1 MIESLQLIF
10 FELEIERLS
19 REGIRSVG
27 TRGNM
32 QIISGSY
39 FSRYLAKPEVLA
51 ECIASSARRLRT
63 IILLT
68 GPGKCFVYDVL
79 ASSGSVDVKESGR
92 QREAIL
98 REEGMLDPTWD
109 KGRCSLSLR
118 STILTDTTY
127 SQNGDV
133 MAYCC

>member
-10 FELEIERLS
+10 FELEIKQLS
-19 REGIRSVG
+19 REGIRSVC
-27 TRGNM
+27 TRGNVQM
-32 QIISGSY
+32 ISGSY

-92 QREAIL
+92 QRDAIL

-109 KGRCSLSLR
+109 EGQCSLFLR
-118 STILTDTTY
+118 SAILTNTTF
-127 SQNGDV
+127 SPDGNV
-133 MAYCC
+133 MAYRC

>member
-10 FELEIERLS
+10 FELEIERSS
-19 REGIRSVG
+19 REGVTNVDTMGGIQ
-27 TRGNM
+27 T
-32 QIISGSY
+32 ISGSY

-63 IILLT
+63 IILRV
-68 GPGKCFVYDVL
+68 GPGKCCVYDVS
-79 ASSGSVDVKESGR
+79 ASSEAVDVKESGR
-92 QREAIL
+92 QRDAIL

>member
-10 FELEIERLS
+10 FELEIERSS
-19 REGIRSVG
+19 REGVTNVDTMGCIQ
-27 TRGNM
+27 T
-32 QIISGSY
+32 ISGSY

-92 QREAIL
+92 QRDAIL
-98 REEGMLDPTWD
+98 REEGMLDLTWD
-109 KGRCSLSLR
+109 EGRRSSFLR

>member
-10 FELEIERLS
+10 FELEIERQS
-19 REGIRSVG
+19 RGDIGSVD
-27 TRGNM
+27 TRGNIQM
-32 QIISGSY
+32 ISGSY

-92 QREAIL
+92 QRDAIL

-109 KGRCSLSLR
+109 EGQCSLFLR
-118 STILTDTTY
+118 SAILTNTTF
-127 SQNGDV
+127 SPNGDV
-133 MAYCC
+133 MAYRC